1 LSTSGSPYFSD
12 EYKHKL
18 VDRFV
23 SLYLDN
29 ALNIKIGLWDEK
41 LKDYSPWKVDDR
53 FLELKNLVYQYAGIA
68 PATESVKKM
77 AERQLYSM
85 ILLLK
90 HEGRIVNED
99 ALDIPVFRDAEL
111 EALRRR
117 VDDLEKK
124 LDMVIEEVRRI
135 SGAGETV
142 AKKRRVSKSER
153 PKKKVRK

>member
-1 LSTSGSPYFSD
+1 MSTSGSPYFSD

-18 VDRFV
+18 VDKFV

-29 ALNIKIGLWDEK
+29 ALNIKIGIWDEK

-53 FLELKNLVYQYAGIA
+53 FLELKNLVYQYAGIT
-68 PATESVKKM
+68 PATEAVKKM

-99 ALDIPVFRDAEL
+99 ALDIPVFRDTEL
-111 EALRRR
+111 EALRHR
-117 VDDLEKK
+117 VDELEKRLQTA
-124 LDMVIEEVRRI
+124 LDEIRRLGGI
-135 SGAGETV
+135 QEAPTK
-142 AKKRRVSKSER
+142 KKRASKSER
-153 PKKKVRK
+153 AKKKARK